1 MRSILLLLPLLAPL
15 AALAQSPDA
24 ARGRQL
30 YENHCIECHTVQMHW
45 RTLRLARD
53 WDTLR
58 AQVLRWQAEAR
69 LGWSQEDIDAVAGHL
84 NDTIYAFPRPQAA
97 LAPRRR

>member
-1 MRSILLLLPLLAPL
+1 MRSILFLLPLLAL
-15 AALAQSPDA
+15 ADAAWAQSPDA

-53 WDTLR
+53 
-58 AQVLRWQAEAR
+58 
-69 LGWSQEDIDAVAGHL
+69 
-84 NDTIYAFPRPQAA
+84 
-97 LAPRRR
+97 